1 MSKSVVVSGLGF
13 SSSMPEAVLRERMAA
28 EQAKAQQQRAQEVA
42 SNSEWLQQSA
52 ALDSLLQQAGCEEE
66 ARTGDSL
73 SLSCI
78 LASQGL
84 AKYTN
89 IFLR

>member
-1 MSKSVVVSGLGF
+1 
-13 SSSMPEAVLRERMAA
+13 MPEAVLRERMAA
-28 EQAKAQQQRAQEVA
+28 EHAKAKQQRVQEVA
-42 SNSEWLQQSA
+42 SNSDWLQQSA
-52 ALDSLLQQAGCEEE
+52 ALDSLLQQAGCDEG
-66 ARTGDSL
+66 ARTGD

-89 IFLR
+89 VFLR